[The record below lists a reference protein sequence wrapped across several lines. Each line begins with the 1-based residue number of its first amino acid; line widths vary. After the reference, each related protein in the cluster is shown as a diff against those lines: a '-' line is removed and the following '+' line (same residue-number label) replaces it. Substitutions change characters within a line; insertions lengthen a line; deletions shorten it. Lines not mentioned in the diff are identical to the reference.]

1 MEVFAV
7 VIVYC
12 KAPIEAKIPLLFDLS
27 VVVLPDS
34 REHTRTHT

>member
-12 KAPIEAKIPLLFDLS
+12 KAPIETKIPLLFDLC
-27 VVVLPDS
+27 VPTLNA
-34 REHTRTHT
+34 

>member
-12 KAPIEAKIPLLFDLS
+12 KAPIETKIPLLFDLY
-27 VVVLPDS
+27 VIIEPS
-34 REHTRTHT
+34 RRA